1 MENESQTK
9 GLENLGEKKER
20 LLRIL
25 AGMDRALVAF
35 SGGLDSSFLLAV
47 AKEALGDKVVA
58 ATASSPIHPM
68 RELEIARKFCMEQGI
83 KHLVFESREMSI
95 DRFLENPPDRC
106 YWCKRAMLIQL
117 KEMAEREGLG
127 PILHGLNKDELRDYR
142 PGNRASQELGI
153 RAPLLEAG
161 LGKREVRAISKS
173 MGLSVWNKP
182 PSGCLATRVP
192 YGQRITREKLAM
204 VEQAEEF
211 LLALGFEEVRVR
223 HHGEMA
229 RVEVGQEAI
238 YRLLTPGLREDL
250 VAHFRGLGFLYVALD
265 IEGFVSGKMNRSL
278 VKEDKEIEKK

>member
-25 AGMDRALVAF
+25 AGMNRALVAF

-68 RELEIARKFCMEQGI
+68 RELEIAKKFCMEQGI

-238 YRLLTPGLREDL
+238 YRLLTPGLRKDL

>member
-25 AGMDRALVAF
+25 AGMNRALVAF

-238 YRLLTPGLREDL
+238 YRLLTPGLRKDL

>member
-20 LLRIL
+20 LLRNL

-68 RELEIARKFCMEQGI
+68 RELEIAKKFCMEQGI

-238 YRLLTPGLREDL
+238 YRLLTPGLRKDL

>member
-1 MENESQTK
+1 MERCIGYLSQRDRGRQRGSRARQSQNTILFLRQETTLASSCQGLRLEGFSRSPSGPTRPLSWILKSWFNPKKGKMENESQTK

-25 AGMDRALVAF
+25 AGMNRALVAF

-68 RELEIARKFCMEQGI
+68 RELEIAKKFCMEQGI

-117 KEMAEREGLG
+117 KEMAERDGLG

-153 RAPLLEAG
+153 R
-161 LGKREVRAISKS
+161 
-173 MGLSVWNKP
+173 
-182 PSGCLATRVP
+182 
-192 YGQRITREKLAM
+192 
-204 VEQAEEF
+204 
-211 LLALGFEEVRVR
+211 
-223 HHGEMA
+223 
-229 RVEVGQEAI
+229 
-238 YRLLTPGLREDL
+238 
-250 VAHFRGLGFLYVALD
+250 
-265 IEGFVSGKMNRSL
+265 
-278 VKEDKEIEKK
+278 

>member
-142 PGNRASQELGI
+142 PGNRAAQELGI

-182 PSGCLATRVP
+182 PLGCLATRVP

-211 LLALGFEEVRVR
+211 LLALGFEGVRVR

-238 YRLLTPGLREDL
+238 YRLLTPGLRKDL

>member
-142 PGNRASQELGI
+142 PGNRAAQELGI

-238 YRLLTPGLREDL
+238 YRLLTPGLRKDL

>member
-1 MENESQTK
+1 
-9 GLENLGEKKER
+9 
-20 LLRIL
+20 
-25 AGMDRALVAF
+25 
-35 SGGLDSSFLLAV
+35 
-47 AKEALGDKVVA
+47 
-58 ATASSPIHPM
+58 
-68 RELEIARKFCMEQGI
+68 
-83 KHLVFESREMSI
+83 MSI

-161 LGKREVRAISKS
+161 LGKREIRAISKS

-238 YRLLTPGLREDL
+238 YRLLTPGLRKDL

>member
-238 YRLLTPGLREDL
+238 YRLLTPGLRKDL